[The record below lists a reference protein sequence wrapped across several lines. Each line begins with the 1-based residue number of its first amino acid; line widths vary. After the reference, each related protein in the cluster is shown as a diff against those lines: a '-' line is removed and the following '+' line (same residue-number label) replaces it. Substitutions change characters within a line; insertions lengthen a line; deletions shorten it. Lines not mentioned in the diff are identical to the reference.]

1 MNNSEIFTFITKENI
16 QVNMNLYMSKNNR
29 RDITI
34 IYFHGGGLL
43 YGVRDDLPEIY
54 INKFLNSG
62 YDFLAL
68 DYPLAPESKLDVI
81 LKASYEEILY
91 FLENH
96 HSVFELET
104 NRYILFGRSAGAY
117 LCFMMCQ
124 RLIKNNAVPPM
135 AIISLYGY
143 AKLDEIQ
150 FNTPSKHYNKLA
162 QVPDESIEKIITD
175 SPVTY
180 GPMNLRF
187 SLYIKAR
194 QEGTWIKYICEKEDP
209 AKYSLA
215 EEVLKNFPPTI
226 LAAATLDPDVPY
238 KISKTLSKVI
248 PNSQLITIYEDV
260 HDFDRDITKESGR
273 LAYEEIRKWLEE
285 RTIRHVPCY

>member
-1 MNNSEIFTFITKENI
+1 MKEPEIFSFKTEENI
-16 QVNMNLYMSKNNR
+16 KLNMNLYRANRSRKN
-29 RDITI
+29 ITI

-43 YGVRDDLPEIY
+43 YGVRDDLPETY

-62 YDFLAL
+62 YDFLTL
-68 DYPLAPESKLDVI
+68 DYPLAPESKLEVI

-91 FLENH
+91 FLKNH

-104 NRYILFGRSAGAY
+104 NICVLFGRSAGAY
-117 LCFMMCQ
+117 LCFMMCS
-124 RLIKNNAVPPM
+124 RLIKNNAVTPM
-135 AIISLYGY
+135 AIISMYGY
-143 AKLDEIQ
+143 ARLDEIQ

-162 QVPDESIEKIITD
+162 QISDESMEKIISD
-175 SPVTY
+175 IPVSY

-194 QEGTWIKYICEKEDP
+194 QEGTWIKSICDEEDP

-215 EEVLKNFPPTI
+215 EESLKKLPPTI

-238 KISKTLSKVI
+238 KISKTLSRVI
-248 PNSQLITIYEDV
+248 PDSKLITIYEDI
-260 HDFDRDITKESGR
+260 HDFDRDVNKKSGR
-273 LAYEEIRKWLEE
+273 LAYEEILTWLEE
-285 RTIRHVPCY
+285 RIEN

>member
-1 MNNSEIFTFITKENI
+1 MNEPEIFSFITEENI
-16 QVNMNLYMSKNNR
+16 KLNMNLYRASSGRKN
-29 RDITI
+29 ITI

-43 YGVRDDLPEIY
+43 YGVRDDLPETY

-62 YDFLAL
+62 YDLLAL
-68 DYPLAPESKLDVI
+68 DYPLAPESKLEVI

-91 FLENH
+91 YLENH
-96 HSVFELET
+96 HSVFALET
-104 NRYILFGRSAGAY
+104 NKYVLFGRSAGAY
-117 LCFMMCQ
+117 LCFMMCHK
-124 RLIKNNAVPPM
+124 LIKNNAVTPM

-162 QVPDESIEKIITD
+162 QVPDESIVKIITD

-194 QEGTWIKYICEKEDP
+194 QEGTWIKSICEKEDP
-209 AKYSLA
+209 AKYSLG
-215 EEVLKNFPPTI
+215 EDNLKNFPPTI
-226 LAAATLDPDVPY
+226 FAAATLDPDVPY
-238 KISKTLSKVI
+238 KISKTLSKII

-260 HDFDRDITKESGR
+260 HDFDRDISRDSGK
-273 LAYEEIRKWLEE
+273 LAYEEILKWLEE
-285 RTIRHVPCY
+285 RIKN

>member
-1 MNNSEIFTFITKENI
+1 MNKLETFSFVTEEDIKLN
-16 QVNMNLYMSKNNR
+16 VNLYRAKNNR
-29 RDITI
+29 KNITI

-68 DYPLAPESKLDVI
+68 DYPLAPESRLDMI
-81 LKASYEEILY
+81 LKSAFEML
-91 FLENH
+91 
-96 HSVFELET
+96 VFYLKNLDNVFT
-104 NRYILFGRSAGAY
+104 LRNKNYVLLGRSAGAY
-117 LCFMMCQ
+117 LCFMLCDM
-124 RLIKNNAVPPM
+124 LIKNNALMPM

-143 AKLDEIQ
+143 ARLDEAQ

-162 QVPDESIEKIITD
+162 GVPDESIAKIISK
-175 SPVTY
+175 SPVTH

-194 QEGTWIKYICEKEDP
+194 QEGTWIQHLCGKEDP
-209 AKYSLA
+209 TKYSLDD
-215 EEVLKNFPPTI
+215 ETLKAFPPTL

-238 KISKTLSKVI
+238 KISKTLSKLI
-248 PNSQLITIYEDV
+248 PNSHLITIYREV
-260 HDFDRDITKESGR
+260 HDFDRDVTDESGR
-273 LAYEEIRKWLEE
+273 LTYEEIIKWLED
-285 RTIRHVPCY
+285 RIKL

>member
-1 MNNSEIFTFITKENI
+1 MNEPEIYSFMTEENI
-16 QVNMNLYMSKNNR
+16 KLNMNLYRAENNR
-29 RDITI
+29 KNITM

-62 YDFLAL
+62 YDLLAL
-68 DYPLAPESKLDVI
+68 DYPLGPESKLEVI
-81 LKASYEEILY
+81 LKASYEEVLY
-91 FLENH
+91 FLENY
-96 HSVFELET
+96 HSVFALE
-104 NRYILFGRSAGAY
+104 NNKYVLFGRSAGAY
-117 LCFMMCQ
+117 LCFMMCHS
-124 RLIKNNAVPPM
+124 LIKNNVVTPM
-135 AIISLYGY
+135 SIIALYGY
-143 AKLDEIQ
+143 ARLDEIQ

-162 QVPDESIEKIITD
+162 QVPDESIVKIISD
-175 SPVTY
+175 SPITY
-180 GPMNLRF
+180 GQMNLRF

-194 QEGTWIKYICEKEDP
+194 QEGTWIKSICDKEGP

-215 EEVLKNFPPTI
+215 EENLKNFPPTI

-260 HDFDRDITKESGR
+260 HDFDRDINKESGR
-273 LAYEEIRKWLEE
+273 LAYEEILRWLEE
-285 RTIRHVPCY
+285 RI